1 MLLQGLC
8 ILCANHY
15 LLAYV
20 RVMRLISFG
29 ISLDLDT
36 VSLSSARL
44 SLVSSGPRKLLEGL
58 PQHHAGVLRRERE
71 RERQKVRQRERRQKE
86 KERHI
91 GKEREKEREGWRLC
105 NEINSCLLLGVSS
118 SICSSHVS
126 YYGCFQLGMHN
137 TYDLLFLACCFTPK
151 ILKLHFWTPTETVSL
166 LFTGFAFVSAD
177 MMLERSRNA
186 FAKEFVNAI

>member
-91 GKEREKEREGWRLC
+91 GKEREKERERAGDYVMKSIVVYFLVF
-105 NEINSCLLLGVSS
+105 LLPYVLRMFRITDVFNLE
-118 SICSSHVS
+118 CTTHMT
-126 YYGCFQLGMHN
+126 YYF
-137 TYDLLFLACCFTPK
+137 
-151 ILKLHFWTPTETVSL
+151 
-166 LFTGFAFVSAD
+166 
-177 MMLERSRNA
+177 
-186 FAKEFVNAI
+186 